1 MSTPKP
7 CEFGCTKLEMVLNF
21 AGEAGSC
28 DIFMQAKTPPDI
40 CWVLSDLTKPEG
52 VSFLRSPKS
61 LG

>member
-40 CWVLSDLTKPEG
+40 CWVLSNLTKPEG
-52 VSFLRSPKS
+52 VSFL
-61 LG
+61 